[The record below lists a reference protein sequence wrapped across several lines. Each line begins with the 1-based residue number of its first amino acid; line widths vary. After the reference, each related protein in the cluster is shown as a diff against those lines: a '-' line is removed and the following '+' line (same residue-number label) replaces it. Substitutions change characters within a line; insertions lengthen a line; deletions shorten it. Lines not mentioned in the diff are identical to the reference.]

1 MHQKAEVLLLVKV
14 DLMKYLLMRIG
25 MLEKVAGGAC
35 TCKRQIPRMKQ
46 LLS

>member
-1 MHQKAEVLLLVKV
+1 MYQKAEILDVIKN
-14 DLMKYLLMRIG
+14 LLMRTG

-35 TCKRQIPRMKQ
+35 TCKRQILRMKL

>member
-1 MHQKAEVLLLVKV
+1 MHLKAEVLLLVKV
-14 DLMKYLLMRIG
+14 DLVKNLLMRTG

-35 TCKRQIPRMKQ
+35 TCKRQTPRMKH

>member
-1 MHQKAEVLLLVKV
+1 MHERAEVLLLVKV
-14 DLMKYLLMRIG
+14 DLMKILLMRIG

-35 TCKRQIPRMKQ
+35 TCTRQIPRMKQ

>member
-1 MHQKAEVLLLVKV
+1 MHQEGEVLLLVKV
-14 DLMKYLLMRIG
+14 DLMKNLLMRTG

-35 TCKRQIPRMKQ
+35 TCKWQISQMKQ

>member
-1 MHQKAEVLLLVKV
+1 MHEKAEVLLFVKV
-14 DLMKYLLMRIG
+14 DLMENLLMRTG

-35 TCKRQIPRMKQ
+35 TCKRHIPRMKQ

>member
-14 DLMKYLLMRIG
+14 HLMKNLLMRTG

-35 TCKRQIPRMKQ
+35 ACKRRIPRMKQ